1 MLFTAGNPTRIDVV
15 SQFRETLGLSYKN
28 VHELDNLIDTR
39 LPHRPRFQ
47 RQDIEV
53 AGQTMSMYSRNIIE
67 CIRALYSD
75 TKFSEHLV
83 FRPERHYDK
92 NNGGQ
97 RYYHDLYTGEWW
109 WQMQVC
115 LKARLPRY

>member
-97 RYYHDLYTGEWW
+97 
-109 WQMQVC
+109 
-115 LKARLPRY
+115 